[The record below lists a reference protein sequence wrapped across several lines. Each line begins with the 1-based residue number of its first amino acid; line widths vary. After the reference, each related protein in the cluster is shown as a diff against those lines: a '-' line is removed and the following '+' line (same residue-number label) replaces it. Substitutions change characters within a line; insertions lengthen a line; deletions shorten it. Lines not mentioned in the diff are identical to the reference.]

1 MESHLLQDLFLMVR
15 YHSLGRKSKKS
26 GKKSKMSDR
35 DTTYLDAVYRGDMKT
50 AQRMVDEFTKQAGF
64 STEHLYHGTPVFGF
78 TTIDIDF

>member
-1 MESHLLQDLFLMVR
+1 
-15 YHSLGRKSKKS
+15 
-26 GKKSKMSDR
+26 MSDR